1 MQHRQITQLSIVLM
15 TSVVFHQ
22 IAWALW
28 AAPPPAPLERLLPNI
43 QRYVQQNPK
52 DAHGHYVLARLHSLA
67 FAKGTKAAVFYYR
80 GTKKPLDFGF
90 HEPFFAERRK
100 ELGEPDQRALN
111 HLALS
116 IRHYRIAVKLNPN
129 EALYWLGLGWVL
141 EQGIKYADKLPAPFL
156 EKPKFVSAKDWRRE
170 ALNAYRQAFRLSI
183 KSDLGQEIF
192 MSEHLGLPS
201 GSIAQEAGEAILRL
215 QEGRRLSISERWK
228 LRSVRNKVEALKEKS
243 RAIKEKP
250 LAITPIIFPL
260 HRPLP
265 LSELVSSQSVIFDL
279 DGDGIKERWQWVTPK
294 AAFLIWDG
302 ERTGRV
308 TSGLQLF
315 GSVTWW
321 MFWRNGYEA
330 LAALDDDGN
339 GWLEGKELEGIFVW
353 HDRNGN
359 GISEQGEVLPLE
371 RFGIIRLST
380 KAAHRN
386 GKVLLNS
393 NGIQLLDG
401 HFLPTYD
408 WVAEPR

>member
-1 MQHRQITQLSIVLM
+1 MRCK
-15 TSVVFHQ
+15 Q
-22 IAWALW
+22 IAQMSAILMSSLVFCQIMCAMWIEPLS
-28 AAPPPAPLERLLPNI
+28 APLERLLQNI

-67 FAKGTKAAVFYYR
+67 FAKGTKAAVLYGD
-80 GTKKPLDFGF
+80 GTKKPLDFGPY
-90 HEPFFAERRK
+90 EPFFTERRK

-116 IRHYRIAVKLNPN
+116 IHHYRIAVKLNPN

-156 EKPKFVSAKDWRRE
+156 EKPKIVSAEDWRKE

-183 KSDLGQEIF
+183 KSDLARRAFLRGT
-192 MSEHLGLPS
+192 LGLPS

-215 QEGRRLSISERWK
+215 QEGRRLSISERWE
-228 LRSVRNKVEALKEKS
+228 LRDVRNKVKALKEKP
-243 RAIKEKP
+243 RG
-250 LAITPIIFPL
+250 ITPIIFPI

-265 LSELVSSQSVIFDL
+265 LSELVSSHSVTFDL
-279 DGDGIKERWQWVTPK
+279 DGDGIKERWHWVTPK
-294 AAFLIWDG
+294 AAFLVWDG
-302 ERTGRV
+302 ERTGQV

-353 HDRNGN
+353 HDRNSN

-371 RFGIIRLST
+371 RFGIIRISVKGTQQDGEVLS
-380 KAAHRN
+380 N
-386 GKVLLNS
+386 PE
-393 NGIQLLDG
+393 GIQLRNG
-401 HFLPTYD
+401 RFLPTYD
-408 WVAEPR
+408 WVAKPR